1 MEQSTSRGRGSARL
15 QSWGSKPHKDSQ
27 LPVSTDLANVLA
39 MSHQASAT
47 DNRCAVDG
55 AQTANPFGNKNDIT
69 KVAQAAIGYRPK
81 PHHQVSDME
90 SIKALLRNFLDDIK
104 EPQKDRSSYCDGLLS
119 QWLDLWRRDRTYSL
133 LIYVL
138 GDCSERYQDRTL
150 DFNDLETID
159 KIKTQVLEQQ
169 CLQQGFCLHLA
180 RMTSAVNTDPGDVLA
195 LKMAISL
202 HEIRDLSGAVLGNK
216 PVAVGRESIIQKSLL
231 NKRYYQQNA
240 NGNPY
245 PSPTEG
251 TPSRPIDTTKSFQDW
266 VLLIM
271 PEGYRF
277 RFLTENADLQ
287 ALHDWIKEQSAE
299 LQLSENDLTGADP
312 NVRWGLTLACK
323 TQLNNISTSF
333 ASKLGQ
339 GDPTVVSR
347 YSEMLGAV
355 VCASLRLQDPE
366 LFQMAVTH
374 NPRMLPLTVWEEIG
388 RQMDLAQSSSYR
400 NSLNRALSD
409 INSLQDRYIILFDI
423 RVGCET
429 RNQPQESMETVHNW
443 IQERFEQA
451 LNEIGRVEE
460 HDGTILVIVAKNY
473 AQAIAMNR
481 IISFAR
487 RHSAN
492 QPFAIEF
499 AFSLYDEL
507 IRNTIDP
514 EFAKYALAEIL
525 SAAVPALCVRGGRHW
540 SHYHGFPLPAS
551 TKAPGQDQQ
560 LQQADRMARLVC
572 CCLTV
577 GLRAEEHALLRHI
590 WLGASVADAP
600 TLQHVFLP
608 YLKNLLMVMR
618 EHRIPLTTQSY
629 QWQFQQVISLFITR
643 FIGQEPTPLSPDLT
657 CPPLGCAGPTRPYG
671 CPTCLELD
679 AFLVDPHRRTAD
691 VTGGIDAPEHVIEQ
705 IQGTDYLQMTVTSHS
720 AEQMKSTIRI
730 TKNMTKP
737 EEPDTRHDLWMERAI
752 RANDSIQAICGD
764 EEWKLLLGDKYDEC
778 MGLKAVRA

>member
-1 MEQSTSRGRGSARL
+1 MEQSKSRGKGSARL
-15 QSWGSKPHKDSQ
+15 QAWGSKPHKDSQ

-47 DNRCAVDG
+47 ENRCAVDG

-133 LIYVL
+133 LIYIL
-138 GDCSERYQDRTL
+138 DCSERYQDRTL

-169 CLQQGFCLHLA
+169 CLQRGFCLHLA
-180 RMTSAVNTDPGDVLA
+180 RMTSAVNTDPGDVLS

-251 TPSRPIDTTKSFQDW
+251 MPSRPIDTTKSFQDW
-266 VLLIM
+266 VSPSHVALCYSFSMDSSHIIQVLLIM

-299 LQLSENDLTGADP
+299 LQLSENDLTGTDP

-339 GDPTVVSR
+339 GDPVTR

-388 RQMDLAQSSSYR
+388 RQVDLAQSSSYR
-400 NSLNRALSD
+400 NS
-409 INSLQDRYIILFDI
+409 
-423 RVGCET
+423 
-429 RNQPQESMETVHNW
+429 
-443 IQERFEQA
+443 
-451 LNEIGRVEE
+451 
-460 HDGTILVIVAKNY
+460 
-473 AQAIAMNR
+473 
-481 IISFAR
+481 
-487 RHSAN
+487 
-492 QPFAIEF
+492 
-499 AFSLYDEL
+499 
-507 IRNTIDP
+507 
-514 EFAKYALAEIL
+514 
-525 SAAVPALCVRGGRHW
+525 
-540 SHYHGFPLPAS
+540 
-551 TKAPGQDQQ
+551 
-560 LQQADRMARLVC
+560 
-572 CCLTV
+572 
-577 GLRAEEHALLRHI
+577 
-590 WLGASVADAP
+590 
-600 TLQHVFLP
+600 
-608 YLKNLLMVMR
+608 
-618 EHRIPLTTQSY
+618 
-629 QWQFQQVISLFITR
+629 
-643 FIGQEPTPLSPDLT
+643 
-657 CPPLGCAGPTRPYG
+657 
-671 CPTCLELD
+671 
-679 AFLVDPHRRTAD
+679 
-691 VTGGIDAPEHVIEQ
+691 
-705 IQGTDYLQMTVTSHS
+705 
-720 AEQMKSTIRI
+720 
-730 TKNMTKP
+730 
-737 EEPDTRHDLWMERAI
+737 
-752 RANDSIQAICGD
+752 
-764 EEWKLLLGDKYDEC
+764 
-778 MGLKAVRA
+778 